1 VRNHENFFSLPSSS
15 YPSSFSFFLSLLFSS
30 IPPIMLFSCSCYSSC
45 SLLLALTLVC
55 VLSFVVLNLSPFLLS
70 VFLTISLRWSPV
82 SASFF
87 LPSCLSFLVS
97 VFLCSFLLSRYLSL
111 SLSFLYP
118 FTLCFVFPSFLMFC
132 LGGAMAPAILV
143 CVHCSNETPRKQS
156 TERQSNRGTNLQF
169 GIVHIVPKTRARAA
183 RLQSPQKSH
192 SGRHDSAVLTT
203 ATTV

>member
-1 VRNHENFFSLPSSS
+1 
-15 YPSSFSFFLSLLFSS
+15 
-30 IPPIMLFSCSCYSSC
+30 MLFSPSCYSSC

-70 VFLTISLRWSPV
+70 VFLTFSLRWSPV

-97 VFLCSFLLSRYLSL
+97 VFLCSFLLSRYLSLSL

-183 RLQSPQKSH
+183 RLQSPQKSQRP
-192 SGRHDSAVLTT
+192 SRQRGPLTT